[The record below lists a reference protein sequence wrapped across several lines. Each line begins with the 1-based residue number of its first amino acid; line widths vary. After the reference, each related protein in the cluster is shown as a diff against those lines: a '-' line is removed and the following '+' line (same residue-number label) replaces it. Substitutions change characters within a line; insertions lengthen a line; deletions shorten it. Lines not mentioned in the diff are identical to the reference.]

1 MKKGR
6 WSLTIVVCSLALV
19 GPMVEQLLAAQK
31 KAKGQASPS
40 VAVAPPKPL
49 PEKPQ
54 RPVNPHPKKAG
65 APTDPDR
72 QPEAVQNQV
81 RQTTTEA
88 KIAGGKGHRRAKVGK
103 QLRPKAEVRPR
114 TDLMYHGLLE
124 NAQRYDPR
132 PTSRTAGVPNPQTP
146 DLTHDHFQELD
157 RNQDGKI
164 DPVERAFGRLDMDR
178 DLGDRQFR

>member
-1 MKKGR
+1 MKQGR
-6 WSLTIVVCSLALV
+6 WSLTIVACFLALV

-31 KAKGQASPS
+31 KAKEQASPS
-40 VAVAPPKPL
+40 VAVAPQKPSS
-49 PEKPQ
+49 ERPQ
-54 RPVNPHPKKAG
+54 RPVNPHAKKAG

-72 QPEAVQNQV
+72 QPEMVQKQV

-88 KIAGGKGHRRAKVGK
+88 KMAGGKSHRRAKVGK
-103 QLRPKAEVRPR
+103 KLRAKAEVRPR

-132 PTSRTAGVPNPQTP
+132 PTSRPAGVPNPQTP

-157 RNQDGKI
+157 RNLDGKI

>member
-54 RPVNPHPKKAG
+54 RPVNPHPKKSG

-72 QPEAVQNQV
+72 QPEAVQKQV

-88 KIAGGKGHRRAKVGK
+88 KMAGGKGHRRAKVGK

-114 TDLMYHGLLE
+114 TDLMYHGILE
-124 NAQRYDPR
+124 DSQRYDPR
-132 PTSRTAGVPNPQTP
+132 PSSRTTGVPNPQTP
-146 DLTHDHFQELD
+146 DLTYDHFQELD